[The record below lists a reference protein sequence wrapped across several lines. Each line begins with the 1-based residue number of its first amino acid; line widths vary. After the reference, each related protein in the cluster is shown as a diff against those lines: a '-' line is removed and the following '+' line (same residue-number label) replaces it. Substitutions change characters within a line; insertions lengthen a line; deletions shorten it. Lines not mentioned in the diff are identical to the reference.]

1 MMLPA
6 PPEGPTSPDA
16 APHHADMTNDAA
28 TPPPARPST
37 TPTVDSSSPV
47 SRRRF
52 LAGAGAVTLGLVAGA
67 RLAGGPRRA
76 AAVEADELNVE
87 AEALAPAQR
96 VTTTTTTTVAPF
108 DVPAAGRVA
117 FPVIVGPGDRCHVL
131 DNFGDC
137 RGSGCSRLHEG
148 VDIMADRGLPVRAVV
163 SGRLTKRYEDY
174 GSCGGAGNGWT
185 LHDADADV
193 TYKFFHLDRHA
204 DGLEQGDEVVA
215 GQIIG
220 YVGETGT
227 SGVCSATS
235 HNYHLHFEY
244 RPGNVARDSF
254 DLLERPEHVTFA

>member
-1 MMLPA
+1 MMLTAPA
-6 PPEGPTSPDA
+6 TDPTSAAA
-16 APHHADMTNDAA
+16 APHHDDMTNDAA
-28 TPPPARPST
+28 TPSPASHHDT
-37 TPTVDSSSPV
+37 SAPV

-76 AAVEADELNVE
+76 AAIEADELNVE
-87 AEALAPAQR
+87 AEALAPARR
-96 VTTTTTTTVAPF
+96 VTTTTTTTVPPF
-108 DVPAAGRVA
+108 DPPPPGGIA
-117 FPVIVGPGDRCHVL
+117 FPVVVGAGDRCHVL

-148 VDIMADRGLPVRAVV
+148 VDIMADRGLPVRAVA
-163 SGRLTKRYEDY
+163 SGRLTKRYEDH

-204 DGLEQGDEVVA
+204 EGLAAGDDVVA

-227 SGVCSATS
+227 SGVCSPTS

-254 DLLERPEHVTFA
+254 DLLDRPAHVTFA